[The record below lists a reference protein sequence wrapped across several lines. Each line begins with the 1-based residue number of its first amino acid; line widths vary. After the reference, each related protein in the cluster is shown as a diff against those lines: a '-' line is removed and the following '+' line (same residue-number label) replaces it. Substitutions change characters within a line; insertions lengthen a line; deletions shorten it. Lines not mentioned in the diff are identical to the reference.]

1 MNIRIVC
8 DVILNFDSSIRPAL
22 YLAEELA
29 IHNYE
34 VTILSPFISPESES
48 SMRNMGVKPR
58 SMAIN
63 FLIKNMGQT
72 FMWFEAW
79 LCEALFRMNSA
90 GIEGDSLTINFSQMF
105 SIPSLAWYL
114 QGAPSDALKDVS
126 RGLPIYLKAAH
137 EGLSPL
143 ISNLD
148 KFMTRRTRSLS
159 RLTVANSKYCAS
171 LYSKW
176 GIKVDHI
183 IYPPIDCSLFK
194 PSTMKPSSEY
204 ILTYFGKETDFTA
217 IKAIADRDIMIKAFG
232 SKFSFIPRKLLK
244 HPNVEFLGRVS
255 TSKLIDLYSN
265 ALYTLFPFTHEPFGY
280 IPLESMA
287 CGTPVLTYNMQGPAE
302 YVINGLT
309 GWLTN
314 LRNDL
319 ILKAFNLW
327 RKGYATSIRQNCV
340 REAGKFD
347 KKVYVAKWLSLL
359 KELDMLEGEKFSL
372 LRGEIHEDIASN

>member
-72 FMWFEAW
+72 FLWFEAW
-79 LCEALFRMNSA
+79 LREALFRMNSA
-90 GIEGDSLTINFSQMF
+90 GIEGGSLTINFSQMF

-114 QGAPSDALKDVS
+114 QGAPSDALKDIS
-126 RGLPIYLKAAH
+126 RGLPIYFKAAYR
-137 EGLSPL
+137 GLSL
-143 ISNLD
+143 IISCLD
-148 KFMTRRTRSLS
+148 KVMAKRTRSLS
-159 RLTVANSKYCAS
+159 NLIVANSKYCAS

-194 PSTMKPSSEY
+194 PSAMKPSSEY
-204 ILTYFGKETDFTA
+204 VLTYFGKEADFTA
-217 IKAIADRDIMIKAFG
+217 IKAIADRDITIKAFG
-232 SKFSFIPRKLLK
+232 SKFSFVPRKLLK
-244 HPNVEFLGRVS
+244 HPNIEFLGRVS
-255 TSKLIDLYSN
+255 TSKLVDLYSN
-265 ALYTLFPFTHEPFGY
+265 ALYTFFPFTHEPFGY

-287 CGTPVLTYNMQGPAE
+287 CGTPVLTCNMHGPAE
-302 YVINGLT
+302 YVIDGLT
-309 GWLTN
+309 GWLAN
-314 LRNDL
+314 SRNDL
-319 ILKAFNLW
+319 IVKALNLW
-327 RKGYATSIRQNCV
+327 RNGYASSIRQNCV
-340 REAGKFD
+340 REAVKFD
-347 KKVYVAKWLSLL
+347 KKVYVRRWLSLL
-359 KELDMLEGEKFSL
+359 KELDMF
-372 LRGEIHEDIASN
+372 